1 MKEVIKFAKFYL
13 ELGYSIEDAITIA
26 INVVRE
32 VERLK
37 YEMGGLDEYRNNR
50 CGFIR

>member
-1 MKEVIKFAKFYL
+1 MIEEVIKFAKFYF

-32 VERLK
+32 VEISK
-37 YEMGGLDEYRNNR
+37 YEY
-50 CGFIR
+50 